1 MTDNKGIVKQIKG
14 QIIEVEFN
22 GEKPAVHDILKLE
35 SDENMVLEVFA
46 SSSGNRFYC
55 LAMTES
61 DNLKRGE
68 LVINT
73 GKSLTVPATP
83 NVLGRVFDVFGH
95 VHDGKDKI
103 KSEDYMEVFGRKD
116 SITPDKVFVHNEI
129 LKTGIKAIDFFCPIM
144 KGGRAGLFGGAG
156 VGKTVLLTELINN
169 IVIAG
174 SEIKEGGEAKD
185 KLNPD
190 GTLNLDKVNTVSVF
204 AAVGERS
211 REAQELLETLD
222 ETGVLPF
229 VTLLLG
235 QMGENPAV
243 RFRTAYAAATLAEY
257 FRDALEKNVLFFMDN
272 AYRFAQ
278 AGYELATL
286 MNLLPSED
294 GYQPTLNSE
303 LGEFHER
310 LISTKDASVTVIEA
324 VFVPSDD
331 VTDYGVRSIFPFLST
346 SVVFS
351 REVYQQGRFPAI
363 DFLQSGSSALNPDI
377 VGEDHYKAY
386 LEAKKL
392 LEKSSKI
399 ERIASL
405 VGEHE
410 LSVEDQIIYKR
421 TKILR
426 NYMTQSFFVVE
437 VQTGRPGVNIDIKDV
452 VEDVNKIINGDYDD
466 IDPREFLYIGR
477 AEDAKANNE

>member
-1 MTDNKGIVKQIKG
+1 MTNENKGIIKQIKG

-22 GEKPAVHDILKLE
+22 GDKPAIHDILKLE
-35 SDENMVLEVFA
+35 ADENMVLEVFA
-46 SSSGNRFYC
+46 SSAGNRFYC

-61 DNLKRGE
+61 DNLRRGE
-68 LVINT
+68 FVINT
-73 GKSLTVPATP
+73 GKSLTVPASP
-83 NVLGRVFDVFGH
+83 NVLGRVFDVFGN
-95 VHDGKDKI
+95 VHDGHDRI
-103 KSEDYMEVFGRKD
+103 ESENYMEVFGRKD
-116 SITPDKVFVHNEI
+116 SITPDKVYVHNEI
-129 LKTGIKAIDFFCPIM
+129 LKTGIKPIDFFCPIM
-144 KGGRAGLFGGAG
+144 RGGRAGLFGGAG

-174 SEIKEGGEAKD
+174 SKSSETEKTSD
-185 KLNPD
+185 KLGPD
-190 GTLNLDKVNTVSVF
+190 GKVDLDKISTVSVF

-229 VTLLLG
+229 VSLLLG

-257 FRDALEKNVLFFMDN
+257 FRDALNKNVLFFMDN

-294 GYQPTLNSE
+294 GYQSTLNSE

-310 LISTKDASVTVIEA
+310 LISTKEAGVTVIEA
-324 VFVPSDD
+324 IFVPSDD
-331 VTDYGVRSIFPFLST
+331 LTDYGVRSIFPFLST

-363 DFLQSGSSALNPDI
+363 DFLQSGSSALNPDV
-377 VGEDHYKAY
+377 VGQKHYEVYLKAK
-386 LEAKKL
+386 EL

-410 LSVEDQIIYKR
+410 LSIEDQITYKR

-437 VQTGRPGVNIDIKDV
+437 VQTGRPGVNIDIDDVVKDV
-452 VEDVNKIINGDYDD
+452 EKIINGEFDD
-466 IDPREFLYIGR
+466 IEPREFLYIGR
-477 AEDAKANNE
+477 ADEVKKE